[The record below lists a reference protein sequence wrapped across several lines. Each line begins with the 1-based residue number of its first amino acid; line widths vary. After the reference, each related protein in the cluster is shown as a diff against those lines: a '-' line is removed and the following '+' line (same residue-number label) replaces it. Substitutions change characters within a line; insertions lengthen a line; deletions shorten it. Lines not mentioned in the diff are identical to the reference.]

1 MHRPPR
7 LGEQRRHMARRTAR
21 LPFEDALSSRSGAL
35 VVAVLRWLRRR
46 QRKLVEVQRRQL
58 RAHPV
63 LSGSRMPDPGLGGQ
77 GKFVAVIE
85 AAVEERSP
93 AAHLRVGDVGV
104 PVRHRAPARVGVEVY
119 SRQPERGR
127 EQRGRRRAVWPER
140 LPIDVELGIVFP
152 WPPTEQ
158 DLLHRRDVHSELL
171 RERREVWRQRGD
183 GAHVEIPVWPAVEAA
198 ADALGELVVDGRVAQ
213 RASDSDAHEAVALVE
228 PLHSDHRIVLE
239 QIMRVLDVVEAEAH
253 ALEDVTE
260 RRRDG
265 IEVDLEA
272 ELKRLPGRQALADAS
287 ELLTRDRFV
296 QAELVTPVG
305 LTAEGLGTEDG
316 AALLE

>member
-35 VVAVLRWLRRR
+35 VVAVLGWLRRR

-85 AAVEERSP
+85 AAV
-93 AAHLRVGDVGV
+93 D
-104 PVRHRAPARVGVEVY
+104 
-119 SRQPERGR
+119 
-127 EQRGRRRAVWPER
+127 
-140 LPIDVELGIVFP
+140 
-152 WPPTEQ
+152 T
-158 DLLHRRDVHSELL
+158 
-171 RERREVWRQRGD
+171 
-183 GAHVEIPVWPAVEAA
+183 
-198 ADALGELVVDGRVAQ
+198 LGELVVDGRVAQ

-253 ALEDVTE
+253 ALEDVAE
-260 RRRDG
+260 RRRNG
-265 IEVDLEA
+265 IEVDLQA